1 MKSAHHTT
9 HKNVGFGCSTNAKVI
24 LINIVSNELMT
35 SSARDASS
43 LQNTKNDGNMELR
56 ILQFKENIFHFP
68 IWHALLLLVENER
81 RKFNQ
86 LSVTSCSLNEISHL
100 QRWQAVSFWHFP
112 PNFQKLPAWKD
123 SELCHSKESFHAG
136 NFWKLGGKCQ
146 KETTCHRCKWEISFS
161 EHDVTE
167 SWLNLRLSF
176 STSKSKACQIGKW
189 KMFSWNC
196 KIRVSIFPSFIGV
209 LEAYMMRLWLMKS
222 SAQYWLCWW
231 GWLLHLS
238 NSQIQR
244 FCQLCDVYFSL
255 NVSPFFSSVCFYRM
269 LLWV

>member
-100 QRWQAVSFWHFP
+100 QRWQVVSFWHFP

-123 SELCHSKESFHAG
+123 SLLWHNSLLLEQVIADSAQTEYCPTFPYACV
-136 NFWKLGGKCQ
+136 CQ
-146 KETTCHRCKWEISFS
+146 SQAWHLK
-161 EHDVTE
+161 
-167 SWLNLRLSF
+167 
-176 STSKSKACQIGKW
+176 
-189 KMFSWNC
+189 FSW
-196 KIRVSIFPSFIGV
+196 
-209 LEAYMMRLWLMKS
+209 
-222 SAQYWLCWW
+222 
-231 GWLLHLS
+231 
-238 NSQIQR
+238 
-244 FCQLCDVYFSL
+244 
-255 NVSPFFSSVCFYRM
+255 
-269 LLWV
+269 